1 MNMKN
6 KKTAFIT
13 QTAIIAALYAALTW
27 IFAPISFWAVQFRVS
42 EALCILPY
50 FTPAAIPGVTIGC
63 VLGNLITGAPI
74 WDVIFGSLA
83 TLIGAVGSYL
93 LRKKKWLVPIPP
105 IVSNVIIIPFVL
117 KFAYKL
123 DDAIPFMMLTVGIGE
138 ILAIYLLGMI
148 LLIALEKTKTSLFK
162 KKQ

>member
-1 MNMKN
+1 MKN

-42 EALCILPY
+42 EALCILPF

-93 LRKKKWLVPIPP
+93 LRKNKWLVPIPP
-105 IVSNVIIIPFVL
+105 IVSNVIIIPLVL

-138 ILAIYLLGMI
+138 ILAIYVLGMI
-148 LLIALEKTKTSLFK
+148 LLLALDKTKNILFK
-162 KKQ
+162 K

>member
-1 MNMKN
+1 MKN
-6 KKTAFIT
+6 KKTAFIS

-83 TLIGAVGSYL
+83 TLIGAIGSYL
-93 LRKKKWLVPIPP
+93 LKNNKWLVPIPP
-105 IVSNVIIIPFVL
+105 IVSNVLIIPWVL
-117 KFAYKL
+117 KLAYSAT
-123 DDAIPFMMLTVGIGE
+123 DAVPFMMLTVGIGE
-138 ILAIYLLGMI
+138 ILAIYVLGMI
-148 LLIALEKTKTSLFK
+148 LLIALEKTKVKIFK
-162 KKQ
+162 K

>member
-1 MNMKN
+1 MKN

-13 QTAIIAALYAALTW
+13 LTAIIAALYAALTW

-83 TLIGAVGSYL
+83 TLIGAIGSYL
-93 LRKKKWLVPIPP
+93 LKNNKWLVPIPP
-105 IVSNVIIIPFVL
+105 IVSNVLIIPWVL
-117 KFAYKL
+117 KLAYSAT
-123 DDAIPFMMLTVGIGE
+123 DAVPFMMLTVGIGE
-138 ILAIYLLGMI
+138 ILAIYVLGMI
-148 LLIALEKTKTSLFK
+148 LLIALEKTKVKIFK
-162 KKQ
+162 

>member
-1 MNMKN
+1 MKN

>member
-1 MNMKN
+1 MKN

-83 TLIGAVGSYL
+83 TLIGAIGSYL
-93 LRKKKWLVPIPP
+93 LKNNKWLVPIPP
-105 IVSNVIIIPFVL
+105 IVSNMLIIPWVL
-117 KFAYKL
+117 KFAYSAT
-123 DDAIPFMMLTVGIGE
+123 DAVPFMMLTVGIGE
-138 ILAIYLLGMI
+138 ILAIYGLGMI
-148 LLIALEKTKTSLFK
+148 LLIALEKTKVKIFK
-162 KKQ
+162 K